1 MDILTSIA
9 SKVAEL
15 LVEPAGRQLGYLIC
29 SDGNIKALTEETEKL
44 KDKRA
49 AIQMSMDKATT
60 QLEVISPE
68 VKRWVSEVDKI
79 MNELRKF
86 FEEDVKVNKTC
97 FNGWCQNLKLRH
109 SLGRKA
115 KKHTEVV
122 LKLQQEGKF
131 DRISYPA
138 PPTGMHL
145 VASMKAFDSRT
156 KILKQ
161 VMEAV
166 RDENIHIIAICGMG
180 GIGKTTMAK
189 EVARSA
195 QEEKLFGAAVMAVVS
210 QNPNVTK
217 IQGEIA
223 DALHFK
229 FSTETELGRANEL
242 RRKIQ
247 ETEKILIVLDDIWER
262 LDLEAV
268 GIPSESEHQRCK
280 ILLTSRNEEVAR
292 IQMRSQ
298 KTFIVQV
305 LSENEA
311 WNLFEEVAG
320 PSINN
325 HDLRPIAE
333 QIANE
338 CKGLPVAIVTV
349 GRALEEKGK
358 EEWNDA
364 LFQLRKSIAR
374 NISAEVGAN
383 VFSSIELS
391 YTFLRSEEAK
401 SCFLLCCLF
410 PEDHDIPI
418 ETLVRYGKGLR
429 LFENTDAMEEA
440 RNRVHTLVQTLKRCF
455 LLLDS
460 NKRGCVKLHDVVRDV
475 AISIA
480 SKEHGF
486 VVICSNEIEEWPEID
501 TWENC
506 TTISVVTN
514 KIKKHL
520 NRLVCPKL
528 KLLHLSTK
536 LLHQQEFNDN
546 FFRGMENL
554 EVLTFQKVD
563 IQSLP
568 SPLQVLR
575 NMRTL
580 RLENCVLKDISSIG
594 ALVKLE
600 ILSLFGSII
609 QELPREI
616 GHLQHLKLLDIT
628 ECKQLDRIPPGA
640 LSSLTKLE
648 ELYMYRSFSKWSH
661 VQGNEEKMC
670 ASVDELISL
679 SDHLKNLDIWIPQV
693 HLLGRS
699 SVLFNKLTR
708 FRIVI
713 SDYDRVWDSF
723 TTKEG
728 LFENYLRFEG
738 GDTKSMIECEIHLLL
753 NKCETLKLSGV
764 NSLKNVT
771 QLNEDGF
778 SKLKVL
784 TIKNCRDVEYLIN
797 LTSKC
802 SHQAAPLAFL
812 EKLKI
817 KDMVNLEG
825 LCHPDLL
832 HLQRDPKT
840 RFQLFYNLTNLILH
854 SCCELQYVFS
864 TSIARGSIPQL
875 QYMHLCDCRGIE
887 GVIYKE
893 TEESDDS
900 NIVAADMI
908 VFPKLASVE
917 FLVLP
922 SLISLYRSTTGSNQ
936 LDWTLKNICFNG
948 KLVPFNYINWLPSLQ
963 SLRVAYCSKLGVVFD
978 FDGLIL
984 GLRPEKGKT
993 NTTQL
998 LAAQLIGQEEDHL
1011 HGNDNRYQ
1019 CLGCLRV
1026 PTSIRKHKPD
1036 QGNVKTV
1043 QRSSHPDPQV
1053 EVRSAVARDDGV
1065 VLHHLETVFVG
1076 FCSSVGVIF
1085 DFGGGQGPFPP
1096 VLNNLNELALNYLPE
1111 LLHIWNI
1118 TKKGVHQL
1126 AVTNGFQNL
1135 REIRVHDCGRLRC
1148 IFSPSIAKLLVMLES
1163 ISVRYCKSMQAVIDV
1178 AKEGEEEE
1186 EEKQEENAIA
1196 FPHLRKIDLRTLG
1209 NLSCFCHQPNYAFVF
1224 PSLQSISIEDCP
1236 KFATFVRAAT
1246 MSAKDTPMLEQVE
1259 VDGKEIFDH
1268 KGPGDLNTTI
1278 HQNFQLK
1285 QEKPRER
1292 EKLRQEGEGSSKNS
1306 TPSVRS
1312 AANQPKSG
1320 FPPKTLLKT
1329 SSSFSSRL
1337 EAGMVVSFANN
1348 TILERSHVDALV
1360 IIKCPVEQQD
1370 QVKYKC
1376 KSDIVCALKRRENS
1390 FKSDL
1395 WNAVEQL
1402 MLLTVRV
1409 AIVDN

>member
-1 MDILTSIA
+1 MDILTSIVT
-9 SKVAEL
+9 KVAEL

-29 SDGNIKALTEETEKL
+29 SEGKIMALTEETEKL
-44 KDKRA
+44 KVKRG
-49 AIQMSMDKATT
+49 AIQLSMDEATT

-79 MNELRKF
+79 MNEVGKF
-86 FEEDVKVNKTC
+86 LEEDVKLNKMC
-97 FNGWCQNLKLRH
+97 FNGWCPNLKLRH

-122 LKLQQEGKF
+122 LKLHQDGKF
-131 DRISYPA
+131 GRISYPA

-145 VASMKAFDSRT
+145 VPSMKAFDSRT
-156 KILKQ
+156 KILKH

-166 RDENIHIIAICGMG
+166 RDKNIYIIAICGMG

-189 EVARSA
+189 EVARRA
-195 QEEKLFGAAVMAVVS
+195 QAEKLFGAVVMAVVS

-217 IQGEIA
+217 IQGELA
-223 DALHFK
+223 DALDFK
-229 FSTETELGRANEL
+229 LKKETESGRANEL

-268 GIPSESEHQRCK
+268 GIPSESEHPRCK

-292 IQMRSQ
+292 TQMRSQ
-298 KTFIVQV
+298 KTFIIQV

-311 WNLFEEVAG
+311 WELFEVVAG

-325 HDLRPIAE
+325 HGLRPIAK
-333 QIANE
+333 QIASE

-364 LFQLRKSIAR
+364 LLQLRKSIAR

-418 ETLVRYGKGLR
+418 ETLVKYGKGLR
-429 LFENTDAMEEA
+429 LFENIDAMEEA

-460 NKRGCVKLHDVVRDV
+460 NKSGCVKLHDVVRDV

-480 SKEHGF
+480 SRKEHGF
-486 VVICSNEIEEWPEID
+486 VVRCTNEIEKWPEID

-520 NRLVCPKL
+520 DRLVCPKL
-528 KLLHLSTK
+528 KLLHLSTEF
-536 LLHQQEFNDN
+536 LHRQEFNDN
-546 FFRGMENL
+546 FFRGMEKL
-554 EVLTFQKVD
+554 EVLAFRNIV

-568 SPLQVLR
+568 PPLQVLQ

-594 ALVKLE
+594 ALVKLK
-600 ILSLFGSII
+600 ILSLFGSKI

-628 ECKQLDRIPPGA
+628 ECKQLDRIPPGV
-640 LSSLTKLE
+640 LSSLTSLE
-648 ELYMYRSFSKWSH
+648 ELYMYRSFSEWSPI
-661 VQGNEEKMC
+661 QGNEEKMC

-679 SDHLKNLDIWIPQV
+679 SDHLKVLEVRIPQV
-693 HLLGRS
+693 QFLGPS
-699 SVLFNKLTR
+699 SVLFNKLAR
-708 FRIVI
+708 FKIAI
-713 SDYDRVWDSF
+713 SNYYGLS
-723 TTKEG
+723 ESC

-738 GDTKSMIECEIHLLL
+738 GDTKSMTKCGIHLLL
-753 NKCETLKLSGV
+753 NKCERLELIHV
-764 NSLKNVT
+764 ESLKNVT
-771 QLNEDGF
+771 QLNEDGL
-778 SKLKVL
+778 SELLKVL
-784 TIKNCRDVEYLIN
+784 KITNCRDMEYLTN

-802 SHQAAPLAFL
+802 THQAAPFALL
-812 EKLKI
+812 EELEI
-817 KDMVNLEG
+817 KDMDNLKG

-832 HLQRDPKT
+832 HLQRDPTT
-840 RFQLFYNLTNLILH
+840 RFQLFYNLTSVDLFYCH
-854 SCCELQYVFS
+854 KVQYVFS

-875 QYMHLCDCRGIE
+875 QSLLVWLCDEIE
-887 GVIYKE
+887 GVVYKE

-900 NIVAADMI
+900 NIISADMI
-908 VFPKLASVE
+908 VFPKLASVRFE
-917 FLVLP
+917 WLR
-922 SLISLYRSTTGSNQ
+922 SLISLYRAM
-936 LDWTLKNICFNG
+936 DDIDA
-948 KLVPFNYINWLPSLQ
+948 KLVSFNCNNWLPSLQ
-963 SLRVAYCSKLGVVFD
+963 SLDVKDCDKLRVVFY
-978 FDGLIL
+978 FDGLVV
-984 GLRPEKGKT
+984 GLLPEKEKT

-998 LAAQLIGQEEDHL
+998 VAAQLIGQEEDHL
-1011 HGNDNRYQ
+1011 HGNDHRFQ
-1019 CLGCLRV
+1019 CLGCLQV
-1026 PTSIRKHKPD
+1026 PTPVRKHKPD

-1043 QRSSHPDPQV
+1043 QRSSHLDLQV
-1053 EVRSAVARDDGV
+1053 EVGLAAVDRDDGV
-1065 VLHHLETVFVG
+1065 ILHHLEIVHVSS
-1076 FCSSVGVIF
+1076 CQSVGVIF

-1096 VLNNLNELALNYLPE
+1096 VLNNLNELSLHYLPE
-1111 LLHIWNI
+1111 LMHIWNI

-1126 AVTNGFQNL
+1126 AITNGFQNL
-1135 REIRVHDCGRLRC
+1135 RVISVYGCGRLRC

-1163 ISVRYCKSMQAVIDV
+1163 ISVGDCESVQAVIDV
-1178 AKEGEEEE
+1178 AKEGEEKQ
-1186 EEKQEENAIA
+1186 EKQEGNAIA
-1196 FPHLRKIDLRTLG
+1196 FPHLRSIGLKRLG
-1209 NLSCFCHQPNYAFVF
+1209 NLSCFCDQPNSTFGF
-1224 PSLQSISIEDCP
+1224 PSLQNIYIENCP
-1236 KFATFVRAAT
+1236 KLETFVKAAT
-1246 MSAKDTPMLEQVE
+1246 MSAKDSPMVE
-1259 VDGKEIFDH
+1259 HVWVDNKEIFDH

-1278 HQNFQLK
+1278 HQNVQLK
-1285 QEKPRER
+1285 QEKRR
-1292 EKLRQEGEGSSKNS
+1292 QWEKLMQQVEESSENS
-1306 TPSVRS
+1306 TPSVRL

-1320 FPPKTLLKT
+1320 FPLKTPLKT

-1337 EAGMVVSFANN
+1337 EAELDSKIGSF
-1348 TILERSHVDALV
+1348 TLRDRRDASAATASS
-1360 IIKCPVEQQD
+1360 CSSEA
-1370 QVKYKC
+1370 KC
-1376 KSDIVCALKRRENS
+1376 KRGIDCDGLLYDI
-1390 FKSDL
+1390 L
-1395 WNAVEQL
+1395 WSPNGKNVLDEK
-1402 MLLTVRV
+1402 
-1409 AIVDN
+1409 